1 MTRLGVART
10 LPWRRESTKR
20 LTRELTALLNDRRY
34 RHTAVA
40 VQARLSSE
48 DGLNE
53 SIRAVDLA
61 LRG

>member
-34 RHTAVA
+34 RHTVA
-40 VQARLSSE
+40 T
-48 DGLNE
+48 GLFSLHE
-53 SIRAVDLA
+53 RVTLA
-61 LRG
+61 IYAAM